1 MRPVNS
7 IKIPGLIPTVTRVA
21 IGCLI
26 FCLATGAHATQ
37 ETKEEAFFN
46 RFVELEHNFD
56 PAVADLY
63 TDEARIRTLRLQPD
77 GRRNPMEMSGRQ
89 MKGLIDKVMP
99 LAEQRGDISTY
110 SDVRYSTEGNRVT
123 IHATRYSAAKC
134 YTDPNYYI
142 VIEDTGA
149 GYRIVEEFAE
159 SKVASDCPPADS
171 PALGEFL
178 RLAKRNLDPQLP
190 LMVDADTRLDEV
202 VIQNDTFQYSYTL
215 VNDRASE
222 LNLDAFIEA
231 MDPLLIAQSCTVPS
245 LRILVDQG
253 ATLSFF
259 YRDSGGEP
267 FIEMTVSGEQCR

>member
-1 MRPVNS
+1 MRTTNP
-7 IKIPGLIPTVTRVA
+7 IKRPGLIPTVTLVA
-21 IGCLI
+21 ISCLSV
-26 FCLATGAHATQ
+26 CAATGANATQ

-46 RFVELEHNFD
+46 RFVELEHSFD

-63 TDEARIRTLRLQPD
+63 TDDARIRTQRLQPD
-77 GRRNPMEMSGRQ
+77 GRRNPMEMSGKQ
-89 MKGLIDKVMP
+89 MKGLIGKVMP

-134 YTDPNYYI
+134 YADPNYYL

-159 SKVASDCPPADS
+159 SKVASDCPQAES
-171 PALGEFL
+171 PVLEEFL
-178 RLAKRNLDPQLP
+178 RLAKRHLDPQLP
-190 LMVDADTRLDEV
+190 LMVDEDTRLDKIA
-202 VIQNDTFQYSYTL
+202 IQDNTFQYRYTL
-215 VNDRASE
+215 VNDRATE
-222 LNLDAFIEA
+222 LNRDAFIEA
-231 MDPLLIAQSCTVPS
+231 MQPLLIAQSCTVPN

-259 YRDSGGEP
+259 YKDKEGEP
-267 FIEMTVSGEQCR
+267 FAELAVSGEQCR